1 MGNNGQNVK
10 STETLIECQK
20 SSLVSLNYGQEQE
33 GGVKTMTPAR
43 EPAWSP
49 RANARPKLGRETG
62 SHSCCFQISPVF
74 LTAPKAFGGESML
87 HNPVNRT
94 VWLGL
99 QRREFWSSLCWGM
112 IICSKPSSPL
122 LRTHP
127 DWLPLLPEA
136 HKLSPKKGQTSS
148 AQISLCLKAKTS
160 LISGYH
166 VKELFN
172 SLPLW
177 LPCFKEIIFCMLI
190 AVTRIIYFS

>member
-1 MGNNGQNVK
+1 MSKIKSCQFKLWSRAGRGSKDNDSGTGACLVAQSKCSTKVGQRNRFPFLLLPGFL
-10 STETLIECQK
+10 SF
-20 SSLVSLNYGQEQE
+20 
-33 GGVKTMTPAR
+33 
-43 EPAWSP
+43 
-49 RANARPKLGRETG
+49 
-62 SHSCCFQISPVF
+62 SHSSQGIWRGEHAAQSSKHNCVAR
-74 LTAPKAFGGESML
+74 AP
-87 HNPVNRT
+87 
-94 VWLGL
+94 
-99 QRREFWSSLCWGM
+99 EFWSSLCWGM

-148 AQISLCLKAKTS
+148 AQVSLCLKAKTS

-166 VKELFN
+166 VKDLFN

-177 LPCFKEIIFCMLI
+177 LPCFKDIIFCMLI

>member
-10 STETLIECQK
+10 PTETLIECQK

-33 GGVKTMTPAR
+33 GGVKTMTPAP

-49 RANARPKLGRETG
+49 RANALPKLGRETG
-62 SHSCCFQISPVF
+62 SHSCCFQVSSVF
-74 LTAPKAFGGESML
+74 SHSSQGIWRGEHAAQSSKHNCVARAP
-87 HNPVNRT
+87 
-94 VWLGL
+94 
-99 QRREFWSSLCWGM
+99 EFWSSLCWGM

-148 AQISLCLKAKTS
+148 AQVSLCLKAKTS

-166 VKELFN
+166 VKDLFN

-177 LPCFKEIIFCMLI
+177 LPCFKDIIFCMLI